1 MCSGATFTRRTNRYI
16 SAMPTA
22 VRAACF
28 HCGTDCQTGVF
39 TFADKDF
46 CCAGC
51 VNVYGILHSSDME
64 EYYCLNESPG
74 MAADLVDESRFA
86 YLDQEDYR
94 KRLLDFAIGSAEQ
107 VTLYLPQIHCSSCLW
122 LLEHLEQLN
131 AAVIRSTVNF
141 SSKHLTVSY
150 DPQSTKL
157 SEIVAL
163 LARIGY
169 EPHIDLA
176 QEDTSEINTKKSRK
190 AAYKLGVAGFC
201 FSNIML
207 IAFPE
212 YLGLDTSTFLGSRLQ
227 WISMLLSLPV
237 VFYAAQEFFVNA
249 AYSIRQR
256 MLNIDLPVAL
266 AIAVTFIRSVI
277 EVVSGSG
284 AGYFD
289 SMSGIVFFML
299 LGRTLQ
305 NRSYS
310 TLNFKRDFQSYFP
323 ISINRIG
330 AQDRIEH
337 IQIAEVDLNDR
348 LLIGHQEIIPVD
360 GLLSKG
366 KGYIDYSFV
375 TGEDAV
381 EEASIGSPLYAGGRN
396 VGKEIEVIVSKKF
409 NESSFI
415 RLWNNEV
422 FSKEN
427 KDEDSFTDVISRY
440 FSLVVLLL
448 AGGAFVYWSFI
459 DISIAW
465 RAATAVLII
474 ACPCALLLSATFT
487 NGYLLSALAAQNI
500 FLRNAS
506 VVERLAHID
515 HIAFDKTGTL
525 TEPAIS
531 RIQVIRQD
539 LDPSQLDFVLWLMRQ
554 SGHPLSVSLVQFF
567 GRDLHQATDGYPD
580 AALKEVPG
588 AGIEA
593 WYEDRHYRI
602 GSSAFV
608 TGEPELSG
616 ATKVYV
622 GIDKYLFAEFS
633 FGAGLRDGVPQMVDN
648 LRSEYQFSLVSGDT
662 NKAQA
667 TLKGLFPENT
677 EMYFE
682 SKPQHK
688 LDHIASLQEKGKK
701 VMMIGDGLN
710 DAGALKKSDVGLAL
724 VYKSYSFSPAC
735 DIIMRGADLP
745 KLPSVLALGRKTKK
759 VILVGFA
766 YSLLFNVV
774 GLSYALSGSLSP
786 LVAAIIMPLSSLG
799 IVCISWFGISKVIKN
814 SFPDFSKSEG
824 NADKNHIST

>member
-1 MCSGATFTRRTNRYI
+1 MSTLTYT
-16 SAMPTA
+16 
-22 VRAACF
+22 ACF
-28 HCGTDCQTGVF
+28 HCGTECQAGIF
-39 TFADKDF
+39 SFADKDF

-51 VNVYGILHSSDME
+51 VNVYSILHSSDME
-64 EYYCLNESPG
+64 EYYCLNETPG
-74 MAADLVDESRFA
+74 IATEVVDEHRFA

-94 KRLLDFAIGSAEQ
+94 SRLLDFRMDTAEQ

-122 LLEHLEQLN
+122 LLEHLQRLN
-131 AAVIRSTVNF
+131 PAIIRSTVNF
-141 SSKHLTVSY
+141 SSKFLTVSY
-150 DPQSTKL
+150 DPKSMRL
-157 SEIVAL
+157 SEVVAL
-163 LARIGY
+163 LTRIGY

-176 QEDTSEINTKKSRK
+176 QEETAETNTKKSRK
-190 AAYKLGVAGFC
+190 SAYKLGVAGFC

-212 YLGLDTSTFLGSRLQ
+212 YLGLDTQTFLGSRLQ

-237 VFYAAQEFFVNA
+237 VFYAAQEFFINA
-249 AYSIRQR
+249 FYSIRQR
-256 MLNIDLPVAL
+256 ILNIDLPVAL

-330 AQDRIEH
+330 EKDRIEH
-337 IQIAEVDLNDR
+337 VQIAEVAVNDR

-360 GLLSKG
+360 ALLSQG

-381 EEASIGSPLYAGGRN
+381 EQVAIGSPLYAGGRN
-396 VGKEIEVIVSKKF
+396 AGKEIEVLATKRF

-427 KDEDSFTDVISRY
+427 KEEDSFTDLISKY
-440 FSLVVLLL
+440 FSWVVILL
-448 AGGAFVYWSFI
+448 ATGAYVYWSFI
-459 DISIAW
+459 DMAIAW

-500 FLRNAS
+500 FLRNAA
-506 VVERLAHID
+506 VVERLSKID

-531 RIQVIRQD
+531 RIQVIQQN
-539 LDPSQLDFVLWLMRQ
+539 LTPEQLDFVLWVMRQ
-554 SGHPLSVSLVQFF
+554 SGHPLSVALVQFF
-567 GRDLHQATDGYPD
+567 GKSLYADATVYEG
-580 AALKEVPG
+580 ASVKEVPG
-588 AGIEA
+588 SGIEA
-593 WYEDRHYRI
+593 WFDDQFYRI
-602 GSSAFV
+602 GSRAFV
-608 TGEPELSG
+608 LNEKELDG
-616 ATKVYV
+616 KTKVYV
-622 GIDKYLFAEFS
+622 CVDNELLAEFS
-633 FGAGLRDGVPQMVDN
+633 FGAGIRAGVPEMIDKLSSN
-648 LRSEYQFSLVSGDT
+648 YSFSIISGDT
-662 NKAQA
+662 NKAEG
-667 TLKGLFPENT
+667 TLANLFPENSV
-677 EMYFE
+677 MQFGC
-682 SKPQHK
+682 KPQQK
-688 LDHIASLQEKGKK
+688 LDHVAALQEQGRR

-735 DIIMRGADLP
+735 DIIMQGADVA
-745 KLPSVLALGRKTKK
+745 KLPAVLSLGRSTKK

-799 IVCISWFGISKVIKN
+799 IIGISWVGIRRVIKK
-814 SFPDFSKSEG
+814 SFSDTGFSWQ
-824 NADKNHIST
+824 NPDKNHISD